1 MVSLVPIHHHLFLS
15 NLPCLIQSWIHAPDF
30 QTHHFIDYP
39 AQVVFKFWAWSVKEI
54 DDVANLHPGS
64 DTITTPQRSVGQS
77 PPNTIVACFLQA
89 SRLNAIRCRS
99 FKVCSS
105 EVYHSSLAAVKF
117 QEAASKS
124 AEIAE

>member
-1 MVSLVPIHHHLFLS
+1 MHPIFRLTISLIIPPRLS
-15 NLPCLIQSWIHAPDF
+15 LSSGLGLN
-30 QTHHFIDYP
+30 
-39 AQVVFKFWAWSVKEI
+39 VKEI